1 MPAKNTMIRDKVLN
15 ALKTNKGIPMSRGD
29 LSDVLN
35 CAAHTLP
42 LKQMKDEGTVVQH
55 GARGAAKYTIAAAKP
70 AASKPTTPAKKPAA

>member
-70 AASKPTTPAKKPAA
+70 ATPAKSKK

>member
-29 LSDVLN
+29 LATVLN
-35 CAAHTLP
+35 CEAHTLP

-55 GARGAAKYTIAAAKP
+55 GARGAAKYTIAGKHGLP
-70 AASKPTTPAKKPAA
+70 QGISGHPSRMR

>member
-1 MPAKNTMIRDKVLN
+1 MPAKNTMIRDKVLKT
-15 ALKTNKGIPMSRGD
+15 LKDAKYPISRGD
-29 LSDVLN
+29 LATVLN
-35 CAAHTLP
+35 CEAHTLP